1 MAKDIK
7 YVIRANTDEELQEK
21 IENYKQAYP
30 PLGYDTR
37 ILSKAREDSGV
48 YVATMSRYNSCD

>member
-21 IENYKQAYP
+21 IENYKQSYP

-48 YVATMSRYNSCD
+48 YVATMSRLSSCD

>member
-1 MAKDIK
+1 MAKEVK

-30 PLGYDTR
+30 PLGYGTH
-37 ILSKAREDSGV
+37 LSKAREEAGV
-48 YVATMSRYNSCD
+48 CSYNVTLQLL

>member
-7 YVIRANTDEELQEK
+7 YVIRANTDEELQEH
-21 IENYKQAYP
+21 IENYKKAYP

-48 YVATMSRYNSCD
+48 YVATMSRLSSCD

>member
-1 MAKDIK
+1 MAKEVK
-7 YVIRANTDEELQEK
+7 YVIRATTDEELQEK

-30 PLGYDTR
+30 PLGYGTH
-37 ILSKAREDSGV
+37 ILSKGREDSGV

>member
-1 MAKDIK
+1 MAKEVK

-30 PLGYDTR
+30 PLGYTLTFVQGTR
-37 ILSKAREDSGV
+37 
-48 YVATMSRYNSCD
+48 